1 MKIKTFLYLA
11 VIFSGALHAQDD
23 TKQQFIH
30 RGIIRAMATIS
41 SGSMLSQS
49 VTNIY
54 AHADLEYYIADNVS
68 LRGDGFYFVSTMGDY
83 QPFKMNHSLFSG
95 ASYHFKTKSHLDPY
109 LGFAP
114 GISMTQFQFY
124 EPEFCDPGPCIP
136 RIKDDPRID
145 PLASGVLGSNLY
157 FQKIFHLFIETRYV
171 YGRHF
176 SSEGPQS
183 LSELRFSFGLG
194 WNLNLIKKDKA

>member
-1 MKIKTFLYLA
+1 MKAKFL
-11 VIFSGALHAQDD
+11 FSLSILFCGGLHAQDD

-41 SGSMLSQS
+41 SGSMFQQKA
-49 VTNIY
+49 TNIY

-114 GISMTQFQFY
+114 GISFTQIQY
-124 EPEFCDPGPCIP
+124 YPTIFCDPIACSPIIEP
-136 RIKDDPRID
+136 DAKVD
-145 PLASGVLGSNLY
+145 PLASAVLGFNLY
-157 FQKIFHLFIETRYV
+157 FQKIFHLFIESRYV

-176 SSEGPQS
+176 SNAAPQS

-194 WNLNLIKKDKA
+194 WNLSLIKKDKA